1 MSLPRSQK
9 IPQHQ
14 SYGSAMKGGS
24 VKRLDGFKIYTA
36 PQDKLQVGVVIPK
49 KMINLSSD
57 RQRLRRQIH
66 GITQQLDLAGMML
79 IVQVTKKWK
88 DPVELTPLKEALA
101 TFAKTPSTTE
111 DLSFQP

>member
-14 SYGSAMKGGS
+14 SYGAAMKGGA
-24 VKRLDGFKIYTA
+24 VLKIDGFKIYTA
-36 PQDKLQVGVVIPK
+36 PQAKLQIGVVVPK
-49 KMINLSSD
+49 KMIALSND

-66 GITQQLDLAGMML
+66 GITQELDLAGMML
-79 IVQVTKKWK
+79 VVQVTKKWK

-101 TFAKTPSTTE
+101 TFSKPTPSSD

>member
-14 SYGSAMKGGS
+14 SYAAAMKGGS
-24 VKRLDGFKIYTA
+24 MQRLDGFKIYTA
-36 PQDKLQVGVVIPK
+36 PQDKLQIGVVIPK
-49 KMINLSSD
+49 KMMALSSD

-66 GITQQLDLAGMML
+66 GMTQELDLAGMML
-79 IVQVTKKWK
+79 VVQVTKKWK
-88 DPVELTPLKEALA
+88 DSVELTPLKDALA
-101 TFAKTPSTTE
+101 AFAKPPATNE

>member
-14 SYGSAMKGGS
+14 SYGAAMKGGS
-24 VKRLDGFKIYTA
+24 VQRLDGFKIFTA

-49 KMINLSSD
+49 KMIALSSD

-66 GITQQLDLAGMML
+66 GITQDLDLGGMML
-79 IVQVTKKWK
+79 VVQVTKKWK
-88 DPVELTPLKEALA
+88 DAVELTPLKEALA
-101 TFAKTPSTTE
+101 AFAKPSAPST